1 MNIQGIG
8 IVATDKRILTAAG
21 RLLQVAA
28 LVYRKAGPSPEILLI
43 TSRGTGRWITPKG
56 WPKAGKT
63 LHDMALREAFEESGI
78 RGTVNPDPIGQFDYM
93 KYDLPAEA
101 IPSFTVNVYAV
112 EFDRMAKNWPE
123 RGQRI
128 SEWVSPTE
136 AATRVDEPEL
146 KKLLLNLPDFIQS
159 K

>member
-1 MNIQGIG
+1 MNIQGSG
-8 IVATDKRILTAAG
+8 ILATDKRILTAAG

-28 LVYRKAGPSPEILLI
+28 LVYRYPGPSPEILLI
-43 TSRGTGRWITPKG
+43 TSRGTGRWIIPKG

-63 LHDMALREAFEESGI
+63 LHDMALREAFEEAGI
-78 RGTVNPDPIGQFDYM
+78 RGTVDPDPIGQFDYK
-93 KYDLPAEA
+93 KYDLPPEA

-112 EFDRMAKNWPE
+112 EFRRMAKNWPE

-128 SEWVSPTE
+128 SEWLSPE
-136 AATRVDEPEL
+136 DASERVDEPEL
-146 KKLLLNLPDFIQS
+146 KTLLLNMPEHIYS

>member
-1 MNIQGIG
+1 
-8 IVATDKRILTAAG
+8 
-21 RLLQVAA
+21 
-28 LVYRKAGPSPEILLI
+28 
-43 TSRGTGRWITPKG
+43 
-56 WPKAGKT
+56 
-63 LHDMALREAFEESGI
+63 
-78 RGTVNPDPIGQFDYM
+78 M

-128 SEWVSPTE
+128 SEWDSPTE